1 MRVRAAPPVLVSVKD
16 CVAEEAPTAVDAKE
30 RLAGE
35 RLAAGALTLV
45 PLRVRV
51 CGELGALSL
60 KLRVAVKVPAAVGLK
75 VNVVRQEAPGASVP
89 LPLHE
94 VAPWKSVA

>member
-1 MRVRAAPPVLVSVKD
+1 M
-16 CVAEEAPTAVDAKE
+16 
-30 RLAGE
+30 
-35 RLAAGALTLV
+35 
-45 PLRVRV
+45 
-51 CGELGALSL
+51 

-75 VNVVRQEAPGASVP
+75 VNVVRQEAPGARVP